1 MKWRKVKKQFNKDKG
16 RYIGHHI
23 QAKDKSGNILL
34 AVISNVKIR
43 PAGGKRVNYEV
54 EAKISD
60 WKPVEETIDRYEKA
74 YQEANKGWSASFD
87 MKIENPTNEI
97 KNLLK

>member
-1 MKWRKVKKQFNKDKG
+1 MKWRKVKKKFNKNKG
-16 RYIGHHI
+16 KYIGRPF
-23 QAKDKSGNILL
+23 QAKDKSGNILF
-34 AVISNVKIR
+34 AVISNVKIHPNHR
-43 PAGGKRVNYEV
+43 KKVNYEV
-54 EAKISD
+54 EAKMLD

-74 YQEANKGWSASFD
+74 YQETNKGWSASFD

>member
-1 MKWRKVKKQFNKDKG
+1 MKWRKVKKKFNKSKG
-16 RYIGHHI
+16 KYIGQYI

-34 AVISNVKIR
+34 AVVSNVKIR

-54 EAKISD
+54 EASPA
-60 WKPVEETIDRYEKA
+60 WHPVEETIDRYERA
-74 YQEANKGWSASFD
+74 YQETNKGWSASFD
-87 MKIENPTNEI
+87 MKVENPTNEI